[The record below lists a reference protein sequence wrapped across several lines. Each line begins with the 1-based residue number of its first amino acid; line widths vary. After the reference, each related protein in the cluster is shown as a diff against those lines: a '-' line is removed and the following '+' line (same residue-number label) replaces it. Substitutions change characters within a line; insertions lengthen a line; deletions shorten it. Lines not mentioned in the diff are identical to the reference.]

1 MKRLALAAIL
11 FFSYG
16 GLKACEICGC
26 GLGNYY
32 IGLLPQFNQRFFG
45 LRYQFRHFHTRLTA
59 DPSQFSRD
67 FYQTVELWGG
77 YTIGKRWQLLVFVPY
92 NINHQVSD
100 EGTKNSSGLGD
111 IALLTNYKVF
121 DIASTTNNKKLI
133 VQQLWLGGGV
143 KIPTG
148 KFGIDPSDP
157 DVAAKANSQLGSGS
171 IDFMLNAMHNILIN
185 KFGINTSANYKI
197 NTKNRDKYQ
206 FGNKLTLNSLAY
218 YLIKA
223 STTTIT
229 PNIGV
234 LYEQTAASKLQ
245 TAKVN
250 LTGGYATLAS
260 AGIEVSF
267 NNLTIGGN
275 IQAPVKQSFAGGQTE
290 SKLRG
295 MFHVTLAL

>member
-1 MKRLALAAIL
+1 MMKRLALAAIL

-45 LRYQFRHFHTRLTA
+45 LRYQFRHFHPRLIP
-59 DPSQFSRD
+59 DLSQFSRD

-229 PNIGV
+229 P
-234 LYEQTAASKLQ
+234 
-245 TAKVN
+245 
-250 LTGGYATLAS
+250 
-260 AGIEVSF
+260 
-267 NNLTIGGN
+267 
-275 IQAPVKQSFAGGQTE
+275 
-290 SKLRG
+290 
-295 MFHVTLAL
+295 